1 MRFKQFAWLLG
12 VLPQQGHEEL
22 FDHRAVINYVVVQRL
37 LLAGD
42 VMVLC
47 YRTWRS
53 ILKVGFQGLRYQV
66 PGTSVFQVLAVFRFL
81 NFAIL

>member
-37 LLAGD
+37 LLAPGD

-47 YRTWRS
+47 Y
-53 ILKVGFQGLRYQV
+53 IE
-66 PGTSVFQVLAVFRFL
+66 PGEVF
-81 NFAIL
+81 